1 MAQGVA
7 IASLIVAAVGTG
19 VGIHQ
24 QRKAEN
30 AREDADKMQQAQAE
44 LANQRSIRQSIAQS
58 RLEQANMLSGAY
70 ASTGG
75 VSSSGV
81 QGALG
86 AAQTQTGANIGFAN
100 QTMAANRG
108 INDAISKYNQFSSNA
123 ATAGAVAALPGQF
136 GWDVKSSAETL
147 GMSPPKKSQAAATWP

>member
-1 MAQGVA
+1 MA
-7 IASLIVAAVGTG
+7 
-19 VGIHQ
+19 
-24 QRKAEN
+24 
-30 AREDADKMQQAQAE
+30 QAQAE
-44 LANQRSIRQSIAQS
+44 LANQRAIRQTIAQS
-58 RLEQANMLSGAY
+58 RMEQANMLSGAY

-108 INDAISKYNQFSSNA
+108 INDALSNYNKFTSNA

-147 GMSPPKKSQAAATWP
+147 GLTQPKKSQAAATWP